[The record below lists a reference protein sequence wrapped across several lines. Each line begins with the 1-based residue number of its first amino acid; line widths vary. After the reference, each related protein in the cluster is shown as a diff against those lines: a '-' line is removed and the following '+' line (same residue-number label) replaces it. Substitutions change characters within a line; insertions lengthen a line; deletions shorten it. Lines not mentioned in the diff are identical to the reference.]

1 MMGTPSTIVEILQAL
16 LKLWPFYAFALAV
29 YLLSVVIPLLY
40 KRWQLHRKFK
50 QGEQRRSDQEILQ
63 WLRGL
68 KPAEFERYIAHLFA
82 KLGYTTRVTGR
93 PNDGG
98 IDIEVSKG
106 GVTSYIQCKKFI
118 STQVSASAMRDFYG
132 AVADRL
138 HRGGQGYFVTT
149 NVFTLAAQQFA
160 EGKPIELIDGA
171 KLITYMRLATN
182 RDVPGTKDAS
192 EEAMVCPECGG
203 TLLHKTGRFGA
214 FIGCSKYPTCRYTR
228 NA

>member
-1 MMGTPSTIVEILQAL
+1 MAPSTIVEILQAL
-16 LKLWPFYAFALAV
+16 LKLWPLYAFALAV
-29 YLLSVVIPLLY
+29 YLLSVAVPILY
-40 KRWQLHRKFK
+40 ARWRLHRAFE
-50 QGEQRRSDQEILQ
+50 QGEQRRSDQEVLQ

-68 KPAEFERYIAHLFA
+68 KPTEFERYVAHLFA
-82 KLGYTTRVTGR
+82 KLGYVTRVTGR

-106 GVTSYIQCKKFI
+106 GITSYIQCKKFI

-138 HRGGQGYFVTT
+138 HRGGHGYFVTT

-160 EGKPIELIDGA
+160 EAKPIELIDGA
-171 KLITYMRLATN
+171 KLITYIRLATSQN
-182 RDVPGTKDAS
+182 APGEKDAP
-192 EEAMVCPECGG
+192 EHTMVCPECGSA
-203 TLLHKTGRFGA
+203 LLRKTGKFGA